1 MTLDPVRSD
10 PRRGGAVE
18 RYHTWPTIQ
27 RQTVDAHSWNVVRI
41 LVTIWPEAP
50 APAIINAIFHDV
62 GEVATGDPPYPIK
75 ADNPVLKEEMDR
87 LEGEAVS
94 RMGIPQA
101 MMSPDDALHW
111 RVRIKICDIIEMWE
125 FGLDEMALGSRYA
138 RPIVDRMMSLRKE
151 LVAKFRLPDEDIAAI
166 QKYEARRWSHQP

>member
-1 MTLDPVRSD
+1 MTLDPVRTD

-27 RQTVDAHSWNVVRI
+27 RQQVDSHSWNVVRI

-50 APAIINAIFHDV
+50 APAIIYAVFHDV

-87 LEGEAVS
+87 LESEAVG
-94 RMGIPQA
+94 RMGIPQPLMA
-101 MMSPDDALHW
+101 LEDAFHW
-111 RVRIKICDIIEMWE
+111 KVRIKICDVIEMWE
-125 FGLDEMALGSRYA
+125 FGLDEMALGSKFA
-138 RPIVDRMMSLRKE
+138 RPIVDRMMALREE
-151 LVAKFRLPDEDIAAI
+151 LAVRFSLPDEDIRAI
-166 QKYEARRWSHQP
+166 KSYEARRWSHQP